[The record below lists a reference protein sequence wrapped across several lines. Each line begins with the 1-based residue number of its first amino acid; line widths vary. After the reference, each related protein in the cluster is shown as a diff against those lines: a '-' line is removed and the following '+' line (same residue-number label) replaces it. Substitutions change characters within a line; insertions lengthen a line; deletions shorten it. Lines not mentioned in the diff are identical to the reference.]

1 MEIIRIISNQEF
13 NDIIKELKEK
23 IECPPEDLSYNI
35 IDFHAIFDRLEPIS
49 RINTVSG
56 IGKIVTALEEIND
69 MDFESNA
76 ATRDT
81 IDETT
86 ASEYARALYWYN
98 CTLMNIQYILR
109 DINYSDTVSKLK
121 KLTYVN
127 KVDVDEV
134 ISMTSN
140 ITTEISTE
148 CDILIATFEKRNY
161 DDSRTAD
168 AIEHLKKTIVNI
180 NNTTANLVMEIK
192 VIKDWKEKF
201 NNANA

>member
-49 RINTVSG
+49 HINTVSG

-69 MDFESNA
+69 MDFESTA
-76 ATRDT
+76 ETRDMM
-81 IDETT
+81 DEAT
-86 ASEYARALYWYN
+86 AREYARALYWYN
-98 CTLMNIQYILR
+98 CTLMNLQYILR

-127 KVDVDEV
+127 KVDIDE
-134 ISMTSN
+134 IINMAST

>member
-1 MEIIRIISNQEF
+1 MEIRIISNQEF

-35 IDFHAIFDRLEPIS
+35 IDYHAIFDRLEPIS
-49 RINTVSG
+49 HINTASG
-56 IGKIVTALEEIND
+56 ISKIVNALEEIHAI
-69 MDFESNA
+69 DFESTA
-76 ATRDT
+76 ETREMLDEATAR
-81 IDETT
+81 
-86 ASEYARALYWYN
+86 EYARALYWYN
-98 CTLMNIQYILR
+98 CTLMNLQYVLR

-127 KVDVDEV
+127 KVDIDKV
-134 ISMTSN
+134 IDMTSA

-161 DDSRTAD
+161 DNSKTAD

>member
-35 IDFHAIFDRLEPIS
+35 IDFHAIFDKLEPIS
-49 RINTVSG
+49 HINTVSG

-69 MDFESNA
+69 MDFESTA
-76 ATRDT
+76 ETRDT
-81 IDETT
+81 IDE
-86 ASEYARALYWYN
+86 AIAREYARALYWYN
-98 CTLMNIQYILR
+98 CTLMNFQYALR

-121 KLTYVN
+121 KLNYVN
-127 KVDVDEV
+127 KVDIDE
-134 ISMTSN
+134 IINIASA